1 MRRQVS
7 VPRRRA
13 SPSHAVCSGPC
24 VGPAQG
30 EPQVPKPR
38 SVRGRPPHPWL
49 LLRPRP
55 HVPPLAL
62 AVPLDATSYRKSR
75 GVCHFPFRG
84 HKIVTRR
91 R

>member
-7 VPRRRA
+7 VPRGQA

-38 SVRGRPPHPWL
+38 SVRGRPPPTRGCSSAHVL
-49 LLRPRP
+49 TFLRWPSLC
-55 HVPPLAL
+55 HWTPLHTEKAGGF
-62 AVPLDATSYRKSR
+62 VTSPSVVTKS
-75 GVCHFPFRG
+75 
-84 HKIVTRR
+84 
-91 R
+91 